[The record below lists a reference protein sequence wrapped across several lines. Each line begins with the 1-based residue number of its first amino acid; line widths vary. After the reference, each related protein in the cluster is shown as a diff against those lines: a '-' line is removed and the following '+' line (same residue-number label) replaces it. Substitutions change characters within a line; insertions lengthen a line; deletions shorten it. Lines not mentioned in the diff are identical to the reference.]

1 MVIEKLLQ
9 LFIRV
14 INTQLLKTIRLPL
27 VFPNIIQDG
36 QP

>member
-1 MVIEKLLQ
+1 MMIEKLLQ

-27 VFPNIIQDG
+27 AFPINPGG